1 MSMLLGAV
9 SSAITDV
16 YFNLVTLLLP
26 GNGTNGAQNN
36 TFLDSSTN
44 NFTITRNGNTTQ
56 GTFSPFSQTRW
67 SFYGGSASNN
77 NVGIYLNGESDFA
90 FGTGDFTIEMW
101 VNLASK
107 SPGQIIYD
115 SRPDG
120 TQGLYPTIFVDG
132 STNKLKFFVNNT
144 DRITQNSTFTYNAW
158 HHVVVTRTGTNTKMF
173 VNGIQ
178 EGSTYTDSN
187 NYINGALRPF
197 TGDGVTPTPPSN
209 SYGITGYISNLRVV
223 KGSGPYQSAGSS
235 ITVPTS
241 PLTPV
246 TNTVLLTAQS
256 NRFVDTN
263 TQVSAKTI
271 NTFNSPT
278 IQAFSPFAPT
288 AAYSAATVGGSG
300 YFDGTGDY
308 LTIPSNTAFEFGS
321 GDFTMEFSIYGTT
334 SVTSKTF
341 LQYGQAAVTGWTQI
355 SWGFGTDASNFP
367 FLEVSNGV
375 NNPQFTITSNTAL
388 RLNEWNHLA
397 VVRSGTDFRIYLN
410 GVSVASTTS
419 SFSLFAPGGTV
430 FFWIARAHDNA
441 TPRDTSGYISNLR
454 VVKGAAV
461 YTGAFTPPRAP
472 LATSGAASAS
482 AYSSTT
488 NVNTSFAASATSL
501 LCNFTNAGVVDST
514 GDNVLETVGN
524 AQIST
529 AQSKFG
535 GSSMYFDGTGDYL
548 ISSESNICN
557 FGLGDFT
564 IEFWLYLN
572 TTSGTQN
579 IIDPRPASTTG
590 AYATL
595 YTSGG
600 TIRFSTQTTD
610 RITSSSV
617 NTNEWFHVAVCRS
630 GTSTKMFFN
639 GTQTGSTYTDTN
651 SYVSSR
657 LVIGAG
663 FANTSSITN
672 AMNGYIDDLRISRYA
687 RYTAN
692 FTAPTAAFPLQ

>member
-1 MSMLLGAV
+1 MSGIMSMLLGAV
-9 SSAITDV
+9 SSAAAAVDEF
-16 YFNLVTLLLP
+16 FNRVTLLLP

-56 GTFSPFSQTRW
+56 GTFSPFSQTGW

-300 YFDGTGDY
+300 YFDGSGDY
-308 LTIPSNTAFEFGS
+308 LTYTTPSTVVREWWVN
-321 GDFTMEFSIYGTT
+321 DFTVEAWIYPTT
-334 SVTSKTF
+334 LTGWDYLDGGNRISTVIGNASPTATNNFWSFGPINTGAVKLYYFNGSAGISVTSTETVKVNQWNHIAFTKTSGGATLF
-341 LQYGQAAVTGWTQI
+341 V
-355 SWGFGTDASNFP
+355 
-367 FLEVSNGV
+367 NGV
-375 NNPQFTITSNTAL
+375 GTTTTAL
-388 RLNEWNHLA
+388 NGTPQ
-397 VVRSGTDFRIYLN
+397 SG
-410 GVSVASTTS
+410 STFPLTVGQINNTS
-419 SFSLFAPGGTV
+419 C
-430 FFWIARAHDNA
+430 N
-441 TPRDTSGYISNLR
+441 GYISGVRILN
-454 VVKGAAV
+454 GTAQYSGTT
-461 YTGAFTPPRAP
+461 YTIPTAPPTAI
-472 LATSGAASAS
+472 A
-482 AYSSTT
+482 
-488 NVNTSFAASATSL
+488 NTSFL
-501 LCNFTNAGVVDST
+501 LNFTNAGITDAT
-514 GDNVLETVGN
+514 AKNDLETVGN

-529 AQSKFG
+529 TQSKFG

-600 TIRFSTQTTD
+600 TIRFFTQTTD